1 MDGAL
6 PSPEEADVEDVE
18 TVLLQVM
25 VDEFDVNV
33 DDDSAYELA
42 TQIIGLRT
50 QCAIGE
56 FQEVIA
62 LQRRF
67 AERKGAKVDQMFKK
81 AEDPNQDTDGDSDD
95 SDDDDDDDV
104 EMGDAPSAPRE
115 KQEPQVD
122 EDGFTLV
129 TKKK

>member
-1 MDGAL
+1 
-6 PSPEEADVEDVE
+6 
-18 TVLLQVM
+18 M

-42 TQIIGLRT
+42 TQIMGLRT
-50 QCAIGE
+50 QCAIGQ
-56 FQEVIA
+56 FGEVIT

-67 AERKGAKVDQMFKK
+67 AERKGAKVDQLFKK

-95 SDDDDDDDV
+95 SDDDDDDDDDDDV